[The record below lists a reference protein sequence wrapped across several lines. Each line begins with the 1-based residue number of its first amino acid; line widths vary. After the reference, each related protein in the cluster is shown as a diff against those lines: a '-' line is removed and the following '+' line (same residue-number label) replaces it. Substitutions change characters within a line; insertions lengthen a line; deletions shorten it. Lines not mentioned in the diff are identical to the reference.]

1 MGYPLGPVQG
11 GGQSPVAL
19 DYTSGP
25 KTRTVSAK
33 AVTASQPLFTGVGYL
48 IAASAGETTH
58 AAAALAYIHDGV
70 DTSGVIVGVLAC
82 ISGGPA
88 NIEPAPPG
96 IYFQQGLYLE
106 VVSGNISVSVTFAAY
121 VDQLPN

>member
-1 MGYPLGPVQG
+1 MGYPTGPGGG
-11 GGQSPVAL
+11 GGQTPLPL
-19 DYTSGP
+19 DYTEGP
-25 KTRTVSAK
+25 KPRTVSVK

-70 DTSGVIVGVLAC
+70 DSTGVIVGVLAC

-106 VVSGNISVSVTFAAY
+106 VASGNISVSVTFAAL
-121 VDQLPN
+121 VDQAPN